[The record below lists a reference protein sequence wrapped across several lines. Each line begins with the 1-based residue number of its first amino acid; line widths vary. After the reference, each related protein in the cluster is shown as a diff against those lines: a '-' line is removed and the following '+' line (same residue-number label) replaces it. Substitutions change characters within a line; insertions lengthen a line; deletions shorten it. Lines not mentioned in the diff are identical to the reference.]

1 MNGLRGEVRLKIV
14 DVVEDATADF
24 GILRPFLPATPDFK
38 RVGLNAEELGR
49 FNGGEFLC
57 GHGNLLFVVLGQ
69 TRSSLRFPNTALSNR
84 IKFLP
89 LEEAEE
95 NLAFLAV
102 TDFGLYFFQ

>member
-1 MNGLRGEVRLKIV
+1 MDGLRGEIRLKIV

-49 FNGGEFLC
+49 FNGGELLC

-89 LEEAEE
+89 LEKVEE
-95 NLAFLAV
+95 NLTFLEV
-102 TDFGLYFFQ
+102 TGFGLYFSQ